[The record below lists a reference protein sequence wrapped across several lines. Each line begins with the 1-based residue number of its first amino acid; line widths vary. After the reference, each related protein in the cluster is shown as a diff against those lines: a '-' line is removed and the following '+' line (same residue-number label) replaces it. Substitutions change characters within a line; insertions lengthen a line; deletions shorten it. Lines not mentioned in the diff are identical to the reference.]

1 MELRLR
7 HSGKLGL
14 ASKAGPQF
22 CGPSVLGGLAEFER
36 ELIRARSGEGRA
48 RAVAYG
54 VRLGRKPTLTHHQ
67 KQEAISVISPQQEHT
82 EPSEHRPC
90 RRGVKSSLRREPN
103 VPAGLLRA
111 VFGNVTIPSG
121 GSGVRRRDPLLRLL
135 CVQQIY
141 ASCRRQHGRAR

>member
-90 RRGVKSSLRREPN
+90 RRGVKSSLRR
-103 VPAGLLRA
+103 GLMRQQVCSVLFWHRGNSVRA
-111 VFGNVTIPSG
+111 I
-121 GSGVRRRDPLLRLL
+121 GVRRRDPLLRLL